1 MLSLTINEMRLTAN
15 ARIAAE
21 MILAK
26 HPKVRF
32 TSGRRSSQ
40 AQARAMAAN
49 TCRHGIN
56 WLAQTYKDQRMV
68 KCLMAHVSENPDQ
81 LNNSELLA
89 ACFHELLL
97 EHFSNYFARMPHIK
111 GRAFDIGWP
120 RGVSGLIIREEGE
133 AICKTIEE
141 LPAELGLEL
150 LLKKEGAH
158 EVIHAQFATPLEE
171 IKV

>member
-1 MLSLTINEMRLTAN
+1 MGLIPNVKR
-15 ARIAAE
+15 AAE
-21 MILAK
+21 MVLAK
-26 HPKVRF
+26 HPNVRF
-32 TSGRRSSQ
+32 TSGRRTAQS
-40 AQARAMAAN
+40 QARAMATN
-49 TCRHGIN
+49 TSKYGID
-56 WLAQTYKDQRMV
+56 WLGKTYKDQRMV
-68 KCLMAHVSENPDQ
+68 KCLMTHVSENPEQ
-81 LNNSELLA
+81 LGNVDLLSKSFYELLY
-89 ACFHELLL
+89 
-97 EHFSNYFARMPHIK
+97 EHFKAYFERMPHIK

-158 EVIHAQFATPLEE
+158 EVIHAQFATPFEE